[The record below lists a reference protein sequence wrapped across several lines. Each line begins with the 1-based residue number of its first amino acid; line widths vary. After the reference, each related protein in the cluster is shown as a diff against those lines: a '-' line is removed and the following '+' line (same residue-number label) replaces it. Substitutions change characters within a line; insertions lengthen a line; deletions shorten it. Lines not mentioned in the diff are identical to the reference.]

1 LYSVEVTAFTGVTK
15 TKLVKLKA
23 SSANNLAT
31 LFLINFPPV
40 SAEFGGTELQNG
52 NKKTL
57 TILSGDESYQ
67 KNRNPAPRSTTVRN
81 I

>member
-1 LYSVEVTAFTGVTK
+1 MIAALTI
-15 TKLVKLKA
+15 
-23 SSANNLAT
+23 SAIAVVNI
-31 LFLINFPPV
+31 FLIYFPPV